1 MRTGIKAVARWID
14 DRRGVTAIEYALLAS
29 LIAMAIVVA
38 VATLG
43 TTLDGVYQDVAA
55 RITAAT

>member
-14 DRRGVTAIEYALLAS
+14 DRGGVTAIEYALLAS
-29 LIAMAIVVA
+29 LIAMAIVLA
-38 VATLG
+38 VTTLG
-43 TTLDGVYQDVAA
+43 TTLDSIYMDVAA